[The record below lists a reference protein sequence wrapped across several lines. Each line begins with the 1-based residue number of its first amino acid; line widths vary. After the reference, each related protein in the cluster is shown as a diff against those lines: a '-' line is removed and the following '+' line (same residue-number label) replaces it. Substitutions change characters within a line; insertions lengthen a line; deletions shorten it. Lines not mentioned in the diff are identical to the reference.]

1 MDRPISGLAVA
12 TPPEIAAAE
21 EKFLGGAE
29 EAVVDEV
36 AIVSPSETITDME
49 PLPVIVDN
57 ELIVGDTVVTNPA
70 PIEPLAT
77 INSGLDITEVVV
89 TPPTPKPLDEG
100 GLGVVQFFAI
110 IIFCSIVLY
119 VIRKFNELKQATG
132 HVPKNVPSD
141 YMSKLL

>member
-12 TPPEIAAAE
+12 TPQEIAAEE

-36 AIVSPSETITDME
+36 AIVAPSETITDME
-49 PLPVIVDN
+49 PLPTIVDY

-70 PIEPLAT
+70 PVEPLAT

-89 TPPTPKPLDEG
+89 TPP
-100 GLGVVQFFAI
+100 
-110 IIFCSIVLY
+110 
-119 VIRKFNELKQATG
+119 
-132 HVPKNVPSD
+132 
-141 YMSKLL
+141 